1 MLLTAEHRKRLE
13 ERGVD
18 GVVDPLTK
26 AKKLEDIQM
35 PVVLKGDED
44 HVYDLEPL
52 IDYFVL
58 HVKASGKT
66 TVKHPSPEQARSEG
80 VRLCDIEALTG
91 EGIDEE
97 NEERVKLVLS
107 DFEADIAQFLLE
119 GEGSPLPS
127 LTEAQVNAEVAEQQR
142 QAVMPGE
149 EWKRKVVV
157 LPEGA
162 HAFLQRVE
170 TAYGANFKLED
181 GDALL
186 AAIGGSDDKHQEV
199 FVQLEQLLDD
209 NAEINL
215 ISDYDHDRKTRAYI
229 LNPDADE
236 VLRVQRREIAAQKL
250 VSEWVG
256 V

>member
-1 MLLTAEHRKRLE
+1 VKIRRSRQHRSESIDTDLGLNGKP
-13 ERGVD
+13 GCS
-18 GVVDPLTK
+18 
-26 AKKLEDIQM
+26 IQM

-58 HVKASGKT
+58 HLKASGKT
-66 TVKHPSPEQARSEG
+66 TVKHPSPGQASEV
-80 VRLCDIEALTG
+80 VRLCDIVALTG
-91 EGIDEE
+91 EGIHEE
-97 NEERVKLVLS
+97 NEERVKLMLS
-107 DFEADIAQFLLE
+107 DFEGDIAQFLE
-119 GEGSPLPS
+119 EEASPPPS

-142 QAVMPGE
+142 QAVVPGE
-149 EWKRKVVV
+149 EWKRKAVVGELV
-157 LPEGA
+157 PEGA
-162 HAFLQRVE
+162 RAFLQRVE
-170 TAYGANFKLED
+170 TAYGVNFKLED

-186 AAIGGSDDKHQEV
+186 VAIGGRDDDKQEV
-199 FVQLEQLLDD
+199 FVQLEQRLDD
-209 NAEINL
+209 NAEIHL
-215 ISDYDHDRKTRAYI
+215 ISDYYHDRKTRAYI

>member
-58 HVKASGKT
+58 HVKTSGKT
-66 TVKHPSPEQARSEG
+66 TVKHPSPGQGRSEG

-107 DFEADIAQFLLE
+107 DFEADIEQFLLE
-119 GEGSPLPS
+119 EAGAPPS
-127 LTEAQVNAEVAEQQR
+127 LTEMQVNAEVAEQQR

-149 EWKRKVVV
+149 EWKRKAVVP
-157 LPEGA
+157 PEGA
-162 HAFLQRVE
+162 RAFLQRVE

-181 GDALL
+181 ADALL
-186 AAIGGSDDKHQEV
+186 VAIGGSDDKQEV
-199 FVQLEQLLDD
+199 FAQLEQLLDD